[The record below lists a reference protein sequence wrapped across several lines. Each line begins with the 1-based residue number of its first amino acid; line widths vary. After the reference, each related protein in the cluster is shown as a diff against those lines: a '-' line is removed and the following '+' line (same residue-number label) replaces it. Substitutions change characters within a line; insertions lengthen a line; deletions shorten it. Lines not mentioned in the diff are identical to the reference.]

1 MMMKVQPS
9 FLFLALI
16 LIGVSSEARVFNFS
30 GEKFAPY
37 IKGSYLPT
45 STGDESYLNSGG
57 ADVVFSKKH
66 PAFTSFEFGFVY
78 GVRGI
83 RFRFGFEALK
93 PATLKDISGADASG
107 IELYL
112 LTNDILGYAP
122 KAGLE
127 INLAEWPKSRI
138 YLAGDYGAMSVTV
151 KNTYAFSADGLAA
164 FPGMAD
170 FTEELKGSGQSM
182 DGFLGFETLVF
193 DSTTFSLEAGYRVLS
208 LTGLK
213 HNLPVTS
220 FQGAVVKGDAATNN
234 DGSARSLSLTNIY
247 ANVGFRFW
255 IF

>member
-1 MMMKVQPS
+1 MMFKINS
-9 FLFLALI
+9 GLFLSL
-16 LIGVSSEARVFNFS
+16 LLLGVSSEARVFNFS

-37 IKGSYLPT
+37 IKGSYQPT

-57 ADVVFSKKH
+57 TDVVFSAKH
-66 PAFTSFEFGFVY
+66 PAYTSFEFGFMY
-78 GVRGI
+78 GVSGI

-93 PATLKDISGADASG
+93 PATLKNISGANASG
-107 IELYL
+107 TELYL

-151 KNTYAFSADGLAA
+151 KNTYAFTADGLTA
-164 FPGMAD
+164 FPGLAD

-193 DSTTFSLEAGYRVLS
+193 DTTTFSLEAGYRVLS
-208 LTGLK
+208 FSGFK